1 MTGAP
6 PQINP
11 NPPTPSPPANL
22 LRLSEDDNQRLTE
35 LFPRATV
42 PTAANAPT
50 IITTPISNS
59 HYLAMPT
66 PDLQTTPRRSANRRR
81 INIPGEN
88 SGETREG
95 RGGVAK
101 MELTGGSGADSPLT
115 RGTTSAE
122 PVSMSLTCFTFN
134 QPSTSGDTTTASEAA
149 GPPPTQGTTS
159 LTTPHTTTGA
169 GSVAETV
176 AMSLTC
182 DELEEEEE
190 EGGGCG
196 VATPGGVSCD
206 NHVMPAESAVAELR
220 GEGDSQMMMDL
231 TCQSETTIS
240 SQDTSLLVTRPSQNT
255 SPTITRPNQAPIQPP
270 SSVST
275 STQAPPPLL
284 TNQDTSSVSVTRPIQ
299 PPLSVSTSTQA
310 PSPPVTAQD
319 TSSPTENTTRPVGGE
334 DSRQPADVDKTDS
347 VDQSS
352 RPVVEHDKPPSVDQQ
367 NVSVVEGEK
376 RVVSNKPQLGEEGG
390 SEKEAGVAGHTSP
403 VFKAP
408 NRPLRTQLSLKS
420 SRKRV
425 VIASPIVL
433 TPHHHH
439 HTSSLS
445 IPPLNTTFTVPPPKP
460 LPPTTR
466 QQTPL
471 PPPLPSTQPPSP
483 GREEAG
489 ENLVSSLL
497 ASPPPS
503 GPSLTVSPTHAGSAW
518 LQSAG
523 DSFNL
528 VHSGDDTLTS
538 TQEEISSP
546 EPHPPHPEPA
556 ASESLQMQTDSQGNV
571 TFTPLKATS
580 VPAPH
585 LPNPSTTPQ
594 VTPALNHASNQVMAA
609 VQRIKL
615 GGPPVVAPAIV
626 TPETVMMA
634 DPLPPSPP
642 SLDMSVHSLST
653 KLNNTTLSSGG
664 HTPILSTSIYDKY
677 LVQIY
682 RENQQSSTPT
692 TTTTSTETVAS
703 TDAVPD
709 PTTGA
714 SRDTVTGDCGDL
726 DVMALTEGSGP
737 VSATVFNSFLSD
749 LTSRY
754 V

>member
-1 MTGAP
+1 MEDLPEPHCPAVEEDVILDLELNEAPMTGAP
-6 PQINP
+6 PQINL

-22 LRLSEDDNQRLTE
+22 PRLPEDDNQRLTE
-35 LFPRATV
+35 LFPRAAV
-42 PTAANAPT
+42 PAAANAPT

-81 INIPGEN
+81 INIPGSN
-88 SGETREG
+88 SGETSEG
-95 RGGVAK
+95 RGGVVK
-101 MELTGGSGADSPLT
+101 IDGSGADSPLT
-115 RGTTSAE
+115 RGTTRAE

-134 QPSTSGDTTTASEAA
+134 QPSTSGDTTAASEAA

-159 LTTPHTTTGA
+159 LTTPHNTTAA

-206 NHVMPAESAVAELR
+206 NQVIPAESAVAELR

-255 SPTITRPNQAPIQPP
+255 SPTITRPIQPP
-270 SSVST
+270 S
-275 STQAPPPLL
+275 
-284 TNQDTSSVSVTRPIQ
+284 
-299 PPLSVSTSTQA
+299 SVSTSTQA

-319 TSSPTENTTRPVGGE
+319 TPSATEDTTRPVSGE
-334 DSRQPADVDKTDS
+334 ESRQPADVDKTDFL
-347 VDQSS
+347 DQSS
-352 RPVVEHDKPPSVDQQ
+352 RPVVELDKPPSGDQQ
-367 NVSVVEGEK
+367 NVSVVEEEK
-376 RVVSNKPQLGEEGG
+376 RVVSNNPPLEEEGV

-408 NRPLRTQLSLKS
+408 SRPLRTQLSLKS

-439 HTSSLS
+439 QHTSSLS
-445 IPPLNTTFTVPPPKP
+445 IPPLNTTFTVPPPRP
-460 LPPTTR
+460 LPPTTT
-466 QQTPL
+466 QQTPH
-471 PPPLPSTQPPSP
+471 PPPPPSPRPPSP

-503 GPSLTVSPTHAGSAW
+503 GPSLLTVSPTHAGSAW

-528 VHSGDDTLTS
+528 VHLGDDTLTS

-556 ASESLQMQTDSQGNV
+556 TSEGLQIQTDSQGNV
-571 TFTPLKATS
+571 TFTPLKATP

-585 LPNPSTTPQ
+585 LPNSSTVPQ

-615 GGPPVVAPAIV
+615 GGPPVIAPAIV

-634 DPLPPSPP
+634 DPLPPTPP

-664 HTPILSTSIYDKY
+664 HSPILSTSIYDKY

-692 TTTTSTETVAS
+692 TTSTTTETVAS

-726 DVMALTEGSGP
+726 DVTSQMEGSGP